1 MWSMPRNR
9 PWVMNQATR
18 HWLNSHMQSHAVIHW
33 RSMGL
38 GKQLHLRIQASP
50 RPLTSTFYFV
60 FLNFWL
66 CFFIL
71 WEFHKGNFCFLF
83 VVVAFFPIL
92 YLFVCLF
99 FGIKS
104 HYVMRLALNSQSR
117 NLPLLAEFI
126 GICHHFQTVCLFLR
140 FYKCSYVNYACVY
153 VYLHVWAC
161 GCICVGTH
169 IHEVDIWYL
178 SHSFSTLH
186 TEQGCSL
193 DLNSLSKLV

>member
-1 MWSMPRNR
+1 MWSMPQDR

-18 HWLNSHMQSHAVIHW
+18 RWLDSHTQSHAVIHW

-50 RPLTSTFYFV
+50 RPLTSTFFFV
-60 FLNFWL
+60 FLNLWL

-99 FGIKS
+99 FGIKP
-104 HYVMRLALNSQSR
+104 HCVMRLALNSQYKIR
-117 NLPLLAEFI
+117 DMPPLPD
-126 GICHHFQTVCLFLR
+126 CLFLW
-140 FYKCSYVNYACVY
+140 FYKCSCVNYACVY
-153 VYLHVWAC
+153 VCLHVWAC
-161 GCICVGTH
+161 GWGCHLVPFSLILQFTYWPRLL
-169 IHEVDIWYL
+169 IWL
-178 SHSFSTLH
+178 
-186 TEQGCSL
+186 
-193 DLNSLSKLV
+193 KLTD